1 LTKDATVNALVGW
14 FDVAL
19 TKEINLS
26 TAPSQPDTHWKQVM
40 FFLKKEI

>member
-1 LTKDATVNALVGW
+1 LTKDATVNAFVGW

-26 TAPSQPDTHWKQVM
+26 TAPS
-40 FFLKKEI
+40 